1 MSVANLTNAQSLRVI
16 GQALDPLGINTFD
29 LRKRCRDYTIWV
41 ERKNSEKKLTEEIHF
56 ATSQILWTHVAR
68 ALKRKTSGG
77 VTDPHNLSFLLRVLG
92 HHLDNNAVDDFM
104 IFWSTKSVKVV
115 YGKKEENFTLPNLY
129 EFGTGMY
136 LKRPN
141 LHTAK

>member
-1 MSVANLTNAQSLRVI
+1 MSAANLTNAQSLRVI
-16 GQALDPLGINTFD
+16 GQALDALRVNAFD
-29 LRKRCRDYTIWV
+29 LRKKGHDYTIWV
-41 ERKNSEKKLTEEIHF
+41 ETQDSDKKLTGEIHF

-68 ALKRKTSGG
+68 AVKRKTSDG

-104 IFWSTKSVKVV
+104 IFWSTKWVKVV
-115 YGKKEENFTLPNLY
+115 YGKKEANFTLPNLY

-141 LHTAK
+141 LHSAK

>member
-1 MSVANLTNAQSLRVI
+1 MSAVNLSYAQSLRVI
-16 GQALDPLGINTFD
+16 GQDLDALGIHAFD
-29 LRKRCRDYTIWV
+29 LRKKGHDYTVWA
-41 ERKNSEKKLTEEIHF
+41 ERNGSDKKLTEVIHF

-104 IFWSTKSVKVV
+104 ISWSPKWVKVV
-115 YGKKEENFTLPNLY
+115 YGDREETFTLLDLY
-129 EFGTGMY
+129 NYGTSMY
-136 LKRPN
+136 LRRSN
-141 LHTAK
+141 RHTAK